1 MTHPLVLQ
9 LRFTRGEFKRGLKG
23 ISDKDGAKRLLP
35 INSISW
41 NVGHLAWQ
49 EQKYFLHWG
58 IGQMPLPEI
67 HKQFAAGSPASTPP
81 LSEMLIAWETIT
93 KAADVWMDTVTSD
106 KLEEHLIIKGKRSP
120 RIYGALLQRVIYHY
134 WYHTG
139 ETMAIRQKL
148 GHKNLPEYVGNID
161 DQAPYQAERGR

>member
-1 MTHPLVLQ
+1 MTHPLVIQ

-23 ISDKDGAKRLLP
+23 VSDKDGAKRLLP

-58 IGQMPLPEI
+58 MGQMPLPEI
-67 HKQFAAGSPASTPP
+67 HKQFAAGSPASTPL

-93 KAADVWMDTVTSD
+93 KAVDVWMDTVTSD
-106 KLEEHLIIKGKRSP
+106 KLEEHL
-120 RIYGALLQRVIYHY
+120 VI
-134 WYHTG
+134 
-139 ETMAIRQKL
+139 
-148 GHKNLPEYVGNID
+148 
-161 DQAPYQAERGR
+161 